1 LKYCFTLFFLLK
13 PYQAKACGSAQSFV
27 EIDFDDRIVEKSK
40 SKVIHLIDKAS
51 FGQLPA
57 M

>member
-1 LKYCFTLFFLLK
+1 LLK